1 MTYLLQDDFN
11 IYIYNYFIIRIDEL
25 ITFDCSKSN
34 NSSVDHINH
43 WYLLIFFNHADTLA
57 HYKNTSALT
66 QILEHECITIF
77 FILIHMKFLIKE
89 DTYVLAIFIIRID
102 VHLLSLHLQSITIAT
117 AIK

>member
-1 MTYLLQDDFN
+1 MIL

-25 ITFDCSKSN
+25 IIFDCSKSN
-34 NSSVDHINH
+34 NFSVDHINH